1 MTGNTDTMN
10 AHAATALSPGSS
22 QIDSIGAI
30 AMIGTVWKNTVY
42 GANARR
48 THTDEPRTSAI
59 ATPTIALSA
68 NPISDALVVIHRAA
82 PR

>member
-1 MTGNTDTMN
+1 MTGNTETMN
-10 AHAATALSPGSS
+10 AHAATALQPGAS

-48 THTDEPRTSAI
+48 THTDDASTIAI
-59 ATPTIALSA
+59 ATPTTTLSA
-68 NPISDALVVIHRAA
+68 KPISAAFVVLQSAA
-82 PR
+82 SR